1 MSRRAKIAMVVVLAV
16 VAAGLFY
23 LRALARRIFVETPLR
38 VEQEARAQLSQDAL
52 QSQAGGRET
61 VVLYFPSYGEGVLVK
76 EVRRIAWA
84 AEDADRVRQ
93 ILLALIEGSHQGHE
107 RAVSPST
114 SIRAVFLTRDGTA
127 YVDFSSEVLADFA
140 PGIESESLAV
150 YSIVDSLAANIPA
163 VKKVK
168 ILVQGQEVDA
178 LDGHADLTDY
188 YVPDPSRV
196 NKAH

>member
-1 MSRRAKIAMVVVLAV
+1 MGPSYTLA
-16 VAAGLFY
+16 
-23 LRALARRIFVETPLR
+23 LRL
-38 VEQEARAQLSQDAL
+38 RAQLSQVAL
-52 QSQAGGRET
+52 QSQGGGRET